1 MEPGIRTTARG
12 NPAAIPGPTLK
23 VLDGASERGGTLG
36 SQDRLH
42 PDLVVHGSHR
52 VFAGSNAVL
61 GIARMT
67 VMSYCKALPIHGW
80 AISR

>member
-1 MEPGIRTTARG
+1 MEPGIRTSARG
-12 NPAAIPGPTLK
+12 NPAAIPGPTPK
-23 VLDGASERGGTLG
+23 VLDGANESGGALG

-42 PDLVVHGSHR
+42 PDSVVHGSHR

-80 AISR
+80 EISR